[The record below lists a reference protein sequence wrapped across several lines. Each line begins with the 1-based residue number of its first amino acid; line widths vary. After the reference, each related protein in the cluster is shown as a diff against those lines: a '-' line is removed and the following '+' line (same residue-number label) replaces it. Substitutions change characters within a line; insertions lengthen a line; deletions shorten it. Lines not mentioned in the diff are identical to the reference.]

1 MPDSE
6 IKKRVS
12 ASKKLN
18 KLCKQIDNGFFSAEV
33 FWCRAAYDG
42 YERWNFKMH
51 RHSFFEM
58 HFVLNGK
65 ISYSFDGFDEAVELT
80 KGKYVVVA
88 PDVSH
93 HIENVEKGSS
103 VFKLAFRIN
112 HPRHIAEHTAK
123 NIPDFFESECDGFMS
138 SSIEFMITQ
147 AMEEKMGFYDA
158 VRCQL
163 SAFAIYVLQSMPGVS
178 SPAVQEESPV
188 SDNDD
193 RVRVVKQIINDNITG
208 SLKSDDIARQVNI
221 SVRQLNRIIKHSDNM
236 NLAEFIRHM
245 RIEKA
250 KKLLASSHDSL
261 DAIAEKTGFIS
272 GSVLGRTFKA
282 VEGCT
287 PGQYRKDIN
296 T

>member
-1 MPDSE
+1 MPDSG
-6 IKKRVS
+6 IRRKVS

-18 KLCKQIDNGFFSAEV
+18 KLCKCIDNDFFSAEV

-112 HPRHIAEHTAK
+112 HPRYIEDRISK
-123 NIPDFFESECDGFMS
+123 SIPGFFESECDNFMN

-147 AMEEKMGFYDA
+147 AMEEKTGFFDA

-163 SAFAIYVLQSMPGVS
+163 SAFVIYVLQLIPGIS
-178 SPAVQEESPV
+178 NYAFGESFPA

-193 RVRVVKQIINDNITG
+193 RVRVVKQIINDNIAEA
-208 SLKSDDIARQVNI
+208 LKSDDIARQVNI
-221 SVRQLNRIIKHSDNM
+221 SVRHLNRIIKHSDNM
-236 NLAEFIRHM
+236 SLAELIRYM
-245 RIEKA
+245 RIEKV
-250 KKLLASSHDSL
+250 KKLLASGQDSL

-272 GSVLGRTFKA
+272 GSQLGRAFKTS
-282 VEGCT
+282 EGCT
-287 PGQYRKDIN
+287 PGQYRK
-296 T
+296 TLR